1 MNSYID
7 DLPHSVLILSGSRV
21 EKGCSG
27 EVPWREEAVLIGQ
40 PPFCKGRRKRQ
51 GLVLTTVVLRKQ
63 IGKGETCIFQDWL
76 LLGDG
81 FCSLEAA
88 RFCDPGIGRP
98 CWLLICPSSEWC
110 HISRVLSLSTFS
122 VLTPHRT
129 FLFFSEYKISL
140 RFKNKQGSSMAPRL
154 PCLLLLSRVV
164 GSP

>member
-63 IGKGETCIFQDWL
+63 IGKGEACVSQTGCFLEMVAPPWRQPSFVILVFAGHSGQQFAPEVSGAGSLVFCVYPPVLCLCHTTPSIF
-76 LLGDG
+76 
-81 FCSLEAA
+81 S
-88 RFCDPGIGRP
+88 
-98 CWLLICPSSEWC
+98 PS
-110 HISRVLSLSTFS
+110 
-122 VLTPHRT
+122 
-129 FLFFSEYKISL
+129 
-140 RFKNKQGSSMAPRL
+140 NKKFP
-154 PCLLLLSRVV
+154 
-164 GSP
+164 